1 MSGAGVSAVTEID
14 QVLLACSPHSP
25 GDGIRG
31 AQPLS
36 GLVQFHSGVGSCMS
50 RMEPAQRRSED
61 TGRGTSTSRSR
72 GRCGPS
78 MMGRR
83 DEASVSGV

>member
-1 MSGAGVSAVTEID
+1 MSGTGVSAVTEID

-36 GLVQFHSGVGSCMS
+36 WLVQFHRGG
-50 RMEPAQRRSED
+50 ELYEQD
-61 TGRGTSTSRSR
+61 GTSPET
-72 GRCGPS
+72 
-78 MMGRR
+78 
-83 DEASVSGV
+83 V

>member
-1 MSGAGVSAVTEID
+1 MSGAGVSAVTELD

-36 GLVQFHSGVGSCMS
+36 WLVQFHSRVGSCMS
-50 RMEPAQRRSED
+50 RMEPAQRWSED
-61 TGRGTSTSRSR
+61 TDRSR

-78 MMGRR
+78 MMGRS
-83 DEASVSGV
+83 DEAGVSGV